1 MEVIRKLNPWWD
13 EKEDFHIKKWKEM
26 KIRWIPKW
34 IDNISL
40 LPFSLNFVFGPRQT
54 GKTTG
59 IKLLINDLIKKFEKE
74 TIFYF
79 DLTLLTDLESFK
91 KVIDEYLKIKKREKI
106 DSSFI
111 FLDEVTS
118 LENWWKVIKAYVD
131 MDVFE
136 NDVITVTASSSVRL
150 KGQTELFPGRRGNG
164 KDILV
169 LPLSFRE
176 FLEVFGVKVVE
187 TSGNIEKD
195 MENAIKNEEE
205 IKEFFKMYLEKG
217 GFPISINEDSAE
229 FQIISAIESEIL
241 RVGKSLEL
249 MKGILASIIK
259 KAPSPLS
266 FSRIGSDVGISY
278 KTAQEYL
285 EVAKNLFIIDFAY
298 YKEKNIKWRKER
310 KFFFLDPFL
319 AKSIS
324 IWTNEKYLESA
335 LYEWLV
341 QSHLLRKFG
350 NVYYYRNSFEID
362 CIADNL
368 KIEVKA
374 GKPHRRYPKDVIV
387 LDENNLP
394 IFLAIL

>member
-1 MEVIRKLNPWWD
+1 MEMIRKLNPWWD

-34 IDNISL
+34 ISSISL

-54 GKTTG
+54 GK
-59 IKLLINDLIKKFEKE
+59 

-118 LENWWKVIKAYVD
+118 LENWWKVIKAYID
-131 MDVFE
+131 MGVFE
-136 NDVITVTASSSVRL
+136 NDVITVTASSSIKL
-150 KGQTELFPGRRGNG
+150 KGQVELFPGRRGKG

-176 FLEVFGVKVVE
+176 FLEVFGIKIE

-195 MENAIKNEEE
+195 MDSAIKKEDE

-266 FSRIGSDVGISY
+266 FSTIGSDVGISY

-298 YKEKNIKWRKER
+298 YKEKNIVWRKER
-310 KFFFLDPFL
+310 KFFFLDSFL

-362 CIADNL
+362 CIANDL

-374 GKPHRRYPKDVIV
+374 GKPHRRYPKNVMI

-394 IFLAIL
+394 IFLAVL